1 MAEKVYTADL
11 EPLRRFDV
19 GPFTV
24 HNEWGNVI
32 NDDRWERS
40 DNTFPLL
47 RMLLADPNLDLLST
61 AQRAKDREKN
71 FSWVFTNTTR
81 PGNGLVL
88 PGSGQYFEALNPLI
102 QPYGMSLRDSLFS
115 NMKVVNGRNNELVL
129 GGVALFNDRVSI
141 TNKDNYTFASDK
153 PVGISLNL
161 TPPTLREL
169 RDEDFEYSQYEYFSD
184 TIRLHILSALALAE
198 CISGKRANTGADIL
212 MTGDDTTYRY
222 DEDAGVGTPARER
235 ISLGGTATNTAMTEP
250 NEAKTGTVSS
260 EQNDLFS
267 EVDVEPRVSISD
279 IAGPRHLHDK
289 LTEIAYAYRNP
300 EALKKWGVRKPQGV
314 LLYGPPGTG
323 KSMVAEALA
332 TEIGGELWE
341 IRAGDLADK
350 WLGNTEK
357 NMQKLFDEAK
367 AKATPTVMFWNEI
380 DSLVGEVGSSGGSAD
395 RALEAAR
402 GVFKR
407 ETEKLGSVA
416 PNVLLVAATN
426 NLDKIGDALIR
437 AGRFDEKV
445 YMGLPDESARLQ
457 LFASKI
463 AEIMHTYETEDNRL
477 YAPDLDVSRL
487 ATLTDEWSGAEIV
500 EVLRRTQMKKA
511 VAEMKR
517 QQVTPISQ
525 GDLETEI
532 RLFGSQ
538 RQ

>member
-1 MAEKVYTADL
+1 
-11 EPLRRFDV
+11 
-19 GPFTV
+19 
-24 HNEWGNVI
+24 
-32 NDDRWERS
+32 
-40 DNTFPLL
+40 
-47 RMLLADPNLDLLST
+47 MLLADPNLDLLST
-61 AQRAKDREKN
+61 AQRVKDSEKN
-71 FSWVFTNTTR
+71 FSWVFTSDTR
-81 PGNGLVL
+81 PGNGLTL
-88 PGSGQYFEALNPLI
+88 PSSGQYFETLSPLI
-102 QPYGMSLRDSLFS
+102 QPYGMSLRNSLFS
-115 NMKVVNGRNNELVL
+115 NMRVVNGRNNELVL
-129 GGVALFNDRVSI
+129 GGVTLYSNRLSI

-153 PVGISLNL
+153 PAGISLNL

-184 TIRLHILSALALAE
+184 TIRLHILAALALAE
-198 CISGKRANTGADIL
+198 CITGKRASAGADIL
-212 MTGDDTTYRY
+212 MTGDDTTYQY

-235 ISLGGTATNTAMTEP
+235 ISLGGAATEAATTEP
-250 NEAKTGTVSS
+250 TEAKGGAASS
-260 EQNDLFS
+260 EQHDLFD

-279 IAGPRHLHDK
+279 IAGPKHLHDK

-300 EALKKWGVRKPQGV
+300 DALKKWGVRKPQGV

-407 ETEKLGSVA
+407 ETEKLGTVA

-463 AEIMHTYETEDNRL
+463 AEIMHTYETEDTRL